1 MSKKVFKEVVIAMLL
16 CIAIILVT
24 ALALYNYAPGR
35 KELPAKISYTTPDKV
50 EEELADSTGGEAVV
64 LTYEVDGTDMSN
76 FERTNS
82 YNPGKTNPF
91 EDFETE
97 EDEDEETETNSKSKA
112 TSSTTTAKAKTNKVS
127 ASAVAE

>member
-1 MSKKVFKEVVIAMLL
+1 MSRKVFKEIVIAMLL

-24 ALALYNYAPGR
+24 ALALYNYAPSN
-35 KELPAKISYTTPDKV
+35 KELPAKVAYTTPDEV

-64 LTYEVDGTDMSN
+64 LTYEVNGTDMSN

-97 EDEDEETETNSKSKA
+97 EEETETKTNTKSKT
-112 TSSTTTAKAKTNKVS
+112 TSSTSTAKVKTTKTAS
-127 ASAVAE
+127 SAVAE

>member
-24 ALALYNYAPGR
+24 ALALYNYAPSN
-35 KELPAKISYTTPDKV
+35 KELPDKVAYTTPDKV

-64 LTYEVDGTDMSN
+64 LTYEINGTDMSN
-76 FERTNS
+76 YERTNS

-97 EDEDEETETNSKSKA
+97 EEETETKTNTKSKT
-112 TSSTTTAKAKTNKVS
+112 TSSTSTAKVKTTKTTS
-127 ASAVAE
+127 SAVTE